1 MLSFSK
7 KRLCPSRFSRPKP
20 MSLKKQYGK
29 LSKRL
34 MLKLLGI
41 LLISFFLLVKTWD
54 ITKAKRNCVKVRWFQ
69 KISFI
74 NSFLQKIIAK
84 YVVHKMNLKAG
95 KFLVANLQHCTA
107 GKHSVKVWWKKTVF
121 LPLLINYCK
130 HLAFCEKNWLENNKM

>member
-84 YVVHKMNLKAG
+84 YVLSPQNESESWEIP
-95 KFLVANLQHCTA
+95 NLQHCRKA
-107 GKHSVKVWWKKTVF
+107 QVF

-130 HLAFCEKNWLENNKM
+130 HLAFCERNWLENNKM